1 MQQRHLSKMRILAV
15 DHGDAYIGLALSDP
29 DGIIA
34 RPLPE
39 YSHVSRQ
46 LDAAIVAR
54 TAEREGASTI
64 LLGAPSDSEGEPGK
78 ATRRVARFAAALKK
92 HTSLPVKYWDEPHT
106 TIRAIQ
112 IARWLSARR
121 NRSSLSTHSI
131 AAAVILQD
139 YLDAHAP
146 ASNPP
151 QA

>member
-1 MQQRHLSKMRILAV
+1 MRILAV

-39 YSHVSRQ
+39 CSHVSRER
-46 LDAAIVAR
+46 DAATVAR

-64 LLGAPSDSEGEPGK
+64 LLGAPSDSDGEPGK
-78 ATRRVARFAAALKK
+78 ATRRVVRFAAALKK
-92 HTSLPVKYWDEPHT
+92 HTSLPVIYWDESHT

-112 IARWLSARR
+112 IARGLSVRTK
-121 NRSSLSTHSI
+121 RSSLSTHSI

-146 ASNPP
+146 ATDSPKT
-151 QA
+151 